1 MNNTVKTD
9 VLIIGAGPSGLA
21 TAIHLADLLKTNGI
35 EKQII
40 VVDKGQSVGS
50 HILSGAVIKPQAFR
64 DLLPDVNFDEIP
76 FDSKVASD
84 EMYFLQNEKSSLKV
98 PFHPPYMGNSG
109 NYCASLCEICRY
121 LAAKATEKGVD
132 IYPGFSM
139 SDILYDEKGDV
150 AGAKCIDTG
159 IDHEGNK
166 LENFVE
172 GTRVEASITIFA
184 EGTRGS
190 LAKKLIEKKN
200 LQQGRNPQIYS
211 LGVKELFSV
220 PEGTIKAGEVYHTM
234 GFPAMNDNVFGGGF
248 IYGLKENKVAVG
260 LILGLDFTDPTYDIY
275 HAFQI
280 WKTHPFVEK
289 FVKDGKIL
297 EYGAKTLPEG
307 GYYSLTKYFL
317 NNAMIVGDS
326 AGFLAMPAL
335 KGIHLSIYSGMSA
348 AKAAYDAFVK
358 NDFSKN
364 TLKNYEQYVQQSPIY
379 KEMYKCRNFR
389 QGFTKG
395 TLVGMFNFG
404 TQLIT
409 GGAGFAGKLAT
420 HNDYRSTKTVD
431 NAKKPLFKDKW
442 ASYDIDKPY
451 NRSKVDDVYYSGTQH
466 DEEQRIHIHINNE
479 KEFRDINIK
488 KYDAPCQYFCPGE
501 VFEIHTD
508 KTTGKKEIRIHNENC
523 LHCKSCDIK
532 EPHAAITWNVPNG
545 GNGPDYKYM

>member
-76 FDSKVASD
+76 FDGKVVSD

-109 NYCASLCEICRY
+109 NYCASLGEICRY

-159 IDHEGNK
+159 IDHDGNK

-248 IYGLKENKVAVG
+248 IYGLKDNKVAVG
-260 LILGLDFTDPTYDIY
+260 MVLGLDFTDPTYDIY

-297 EYGAKTLPEG
+297 EYGAKTVPEG

-364 TLKNYEQYVQQSPIY
+364 TLKNYEQYVQQSPRFCRQTRYAQRLSFDKDGRQRQETAVQRQMGVVRHRQALQSQQSGRRILFGHTTRRRTTYPHSYQQRKRVSRY
-379 KEMYKCRNFR
+379 KHQKVRCSVPIFLPGRSIRNTHR
-389 QGFTKG
+389 Q
-395 TLVGMFNFG
+395 
-404 TQLIT
+404 
-409 GGAGFAGKLAT
+409 
-420 HNDYRSTKTVD
+420 
-431 NAKKPLFKDKW
+431 
-442 ASYDIDKPY
+442 
-451 NRSKVDDVYYSGTQH
+451 DDRQKRDTYS
-466 DEEQRIHIHINNE
+466 
-479 KEFRDINIK
+479 
-488 KYDAPCQYFCPGE
+488 
-501 VFEIHTD
+501 
-508 KTTGKKEIRIHNENC
+508 
-523 LHCKSCDIK
+523 
-532 EPHAAITWNVPNG
+532 
-545 GNGPDYKYM
+545 